1 MSNEHYLIASYFAS
15 AAASIALGTVVYL
28 YLQRPFG
35 EIAETASKKG
45 FAAILKKVF
54 PFGLFF
60 PALMGFISVSYV
72 SCNHETYEKIVQDRK
87 YLVERNQQELSATLL
102 FLVVAILVWNL
113 LLVFVQKFAQK
124 GGTRS

>member
-15 AAASIALGTVVYL
+15 AAVSIALGTLVYL
-28 YLQRPFG
+28 YLRRPFG
-35 EIAETASKKG
+35 EIAETASKKW